1 MPFSLFSSIS
11 LSISIDQ
18 SMDRGCPAWVTDHPV
33 NHTLAQGKRSGYPAI
48 NCRAARRAMTMA
60 KLHDGRT
67 DLLEQKMP
75 AFAQDAWRTRLVW
88 QATRTQLPC

>member
-11 LSISIDQ
+11 LSISINKSID
-18 SMDRGCPAWVTDHPV
+18 SGCPAWATDHSV
-33 NHTLAQGKRSGYPAI
+33 KYILAQGKRSGYPAI
-48 NCRAARRAMTMA
+48 NRRTARCAMTVA

-88 QATRTQLPC
+88 QATRTRLAC